1 MKLQKK
7 TEMRNPS
14 ARRSQLQADKLLVVS
29 VSVFAFLLLAL
40 PVAVLMLR
48 GVSSRAWEGLPNSST
63 ILAATLLSFVSTF
76 AVVCLAALLG
86 TPLAYALSRYKF
98 RGKRFVSLFI
108 ELPIVMPP
116 AVAGLALLLT
126 FGRNGVIG
134 SLLADSGI
142 IIPFSILAVII
153 AQFFI
158 SAPFYIRSAQVGFSS
173 IANEIED
180 AARVDGAHGWLMFW
194 YITLPIAWRAL
205 ISGMILSWA
214 RALGEFGATILFAGN
229 LQGKTQTMP
238 LLVYSIFERDI
249 DAAIWTG
256 LVLIVL
262 AMIALFLSQSFAR
275 AQDRLN

>member
-1 MKLQKK
+1 MKRRRLK
-7 TEMRNPS
+7 T
-14 ARRSQLQADKLLVVS
+14 DKLLIFAVS
-29 VSVFAFLLLAL
+29 ALAFMLLAT
-40 PVAVLMLR
+40 PVIVLLIS
-48 GVSSRAWEGLPNSST
+48 GIESQAWEGLPDSAT
-63 ILAATLLSFVSTF
+63 ILSAAALSFASTL
-76 AVVCLAALLG
+76 AVVCLAAVLG
-86 TPLAYALSRYKF
+86 TPLAYVLSRYEF
-98 RGKRFVSLFI
+98 RGKRLVGLFI

-126 FGRNGVIG
+126 FGRRGAIG
-134 SLLADSGI
+134 SLLAEAGV
-142 IIPFSILAVII
+142 IIPFSIIAVII

-173 IANEIED
+173 ISAEVED
-180 AARVDGAHGWLMFW
+180 AARVDGAYGWLMFW

-205 ISGMILSWA
+205 VAGMILSWA

-256 LVLIVL
+256 LILIVL
-262 AMIALFLSQSFAR
+262 ALIALSLSQWLAR
-275 AQDRLN
+275 AQDKMN